1 MDKRKTIKIIFFLLL
16 FVAAIVFIS
25 RACLDQVPE
34 FAVKNPEKIKQI
46 ILKSDRGIVKLEKT
60 GDIWMLNGTEEA
72 RMEAIK
78 AILKTLSNI
87 EIKSPLEQNS
97 FNEIVSEEEIEVVE
111 VNISGSILPLK
122 KYFVYKVSANP
133 YGNIMIEGGKNNP
146 FIMHLPGYGGDISV
160 FYNTQ
165 INYWKPHIIFQYS
178 INDIF
183 SIELENVNEP
193 QNSFRIS
200 RNDSGGFILENLN
213 GKEVLENVDSERI
226 TRYLSYFR
234 RIRFEKYLNPDVEI
248 DRDSITKAP
257 VIYTLTL
264 RDVNDDEKVICIFPV
279 YLDEESKEMDS
290 NVAYASIS
298 WENELILVKY
308 FALDPILKNL
318 DYFTR

>member
-34 FAVKNPEKIKQI
+34 FAVKNPEKIKLI

-60 GDIWMLNGTEEA
+60 GDIWMLNGIEEA
-72 RMEAIK
+72 RMEAVK
-78 AILKTLSNI
+78 AILKTLTNI
-87 EIKSPLEQNS
+87 EIKSPIEQNS
-97 FNEIVSEEEIEVVE
+97 FNEIVSEEKIEVVE

-122 KYFVYKVSANP
+122 KYLVYKVTANP
-133 YGNIMIEGGKNNP
+133 YGNIMTEGRKNNP
-146 FIMHLPGYGGDISV
+146 FIMHLPGYGGDISI
-160 FYNTQ
+160 FYTTQ
-165 INYWKPHIIFQYS
+165 MNYWKPHIIFQYS

-183 SIELENVNEP
+183 SIELKNVKEP

-213 GKEVLENVDSERI
+213 GKEALKNVDSERI

-234 RIRFEKYLNPDVEI
+234 KIRFEKFINPDVEAS
-248 DRDSITKAP
+248 RDSITKAQP
-257 VIYTLTL
+257 LYTLTL
-264 RDVNDDEKVICIFPV
+264 RDVNKNKKVINIFPV
-279 YLDEESKEMDS
+279 YLDEELKEIDS

>member
-78 AILKTLSNI
+78 SILKTLSNI

-97 FNEIVSEEEIEVVE
+97 FNEIVSEEKIEVVE

-257 VIYTLTL
+257 AIYTLTL

-308 FALDPILKNL
+308 FALDPVLKNL